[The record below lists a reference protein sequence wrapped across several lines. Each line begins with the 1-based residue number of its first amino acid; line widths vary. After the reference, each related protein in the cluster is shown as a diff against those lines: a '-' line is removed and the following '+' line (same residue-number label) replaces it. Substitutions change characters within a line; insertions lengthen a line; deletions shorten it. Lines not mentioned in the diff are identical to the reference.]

1 MLSLFWI
8 ICIIVF
14 VWFHHKQDFD
24 LFFNICIV
32 VVVFII
38 IIIIIA
44 IFVKPRKDQKLITLE
59 MTGIITTA
67 IFFNN
72 SNLKITA
79 IVSIQSK

>member
-1 MLSLFWI
+1 MTI
-8 ICIIVF
+8 ATATTTT
-14 VWFHHKQDFD
+14 
-24 LFFNICIV
+24 V
-32 VVVFII
+32 V
-38 IIIIIA
+38 
-44 IFVKPRKDQKLITLE
+44 KDQKLITLE